1 MQQIVLGETVVVWTP
16 QRPRTAPGPSA
27 APGQTRALSFDQA
40 RALADSP
47 IWQPTYLPSPGLLL
61 DRERVGVDMATI
73 DRAQKVLRV
82 FLKYRETP
90 LRWLV
95 LSQTRIVKPQGGG
108 ANRLAILYALQ
119 AGSIAN
125 APAAFFSHTVS
136 ATALPAGQ
144 QTIVHC
150 LWERA
155 GFLMQLQAP
164 QPFAGD
170 LVRIGEGLA

>member
-1 MQQIVLGETVVVWTP
+1 MQQIVLGETVVVWMP
-16 QRPRTAPGPSA
+16 QRPRMAPGSPSA
-27 APGQTRALSFDQA
+27 SGQTRALSFDQV
-40 RALADSP
+40 RALADFP

-61 DRERVGVDMATI
+61 DRERVGVDTATI
-73 DRAQKVLRV
+73 DGAQRVLRV

-95 LSQTRIVKPQGGG
+95 LSQTRIVRPRGGG
-108 ANRLAILYALQ
+108 ANRLAILFALQ
-119 AGSIAN
+119 AGSVAN
-125 APAAFFSHTVS
+125 ASAAFFSHTVS

-164 QPFAGD
+164 QALAGD
-170 LVRIGEGLA
+170 LARIGAGLA